1 MIRARNLI
9 PEVYSESFD
18 MSIFLGLIDLIYGAR
33 ESYIERLKNAHSFRG
48 CSEER
53 IRSLAKLVGIDT
65 SNRDL
70 IANYNCLIKD
80 KGTAETLKSLA
91 LLCGAAP
98 RAAKSKDN
106 WVKIDPT
113 EGTIVFYVDTSG
125 MDVDLFYDLLANLAP
140 ADAVVKLDPITVPA
154 TDPTTDPADPTTGS

>member
-98 RAAKSKDN
+98 RAVDN
-106 WVKIDPT
+106 WVEINPT

-140 ADAVVKLDPITVPA
+140 ADAVVKLDPITDLTTDST
-154 TDPTTDPADPTTGS
+154 TDPTDPTDPTTGS